1 MAGDKHFKEKMQSY
15 SWHEVLHGTAFV
27 KTGEEKFGSETGTRW
42 ELSGYREDIFFISFE
57 SDNNI
62 YIFSKENDQIPFETI
77 TKYELARHL
86 KFDGNS
92 RLVEEFEALGLPMVR
107 SVLSDLREDYR
118 TNLDSEFGH
127 LPVQERKFFDPA
139 LFAAVELDLRRRE
152 ASLEAERLFEIS
164 KHLDA
169 LKTPKGM
176 SLSGF
181 LNKTLEPQRWLIEG
195 ILPVNGNVSVVAA
208 MKTGKS
214 TFVYNLMHSLIF
226 GEPLLNYFRTNE
238 FDGRVGFVNFE
249 LTEEQCQDWFFR
261 SPIGSTDRI
270 HVWNLRGEPNP
281 FRTDQSIAEFANE
294 VLDEGIRVLILDP
307 WSSLFVGDTNSND
320 EVKQFWLK
328 LDAFKKASGAKE
340 LVIPIHAGR
349 DVTKSRG
356 ASTLDD
362 HPDSIIHIT
371 RQSDGVRTLRAT
383 GRDVDVPEGEL
394 TFDKDTLLLTYKGAV
409 SPEAKDERIA
419 KLLRQLVE
427 QRGRVSASDIYRL
440 MDKGKTDVQ
449 AARQLLVKRGE
460 LLEEKIGS
468 AKFYEVNPRLISPL
482 PKTSQEMT
490 ENGMDSVSSAI
501 SREQESLSEVHENQ
515 SACLP
520 CHPRDAA
527 QFQFLNMEVRMC
539 KKCNFILEVWAV
551 DSSSESGRNEE
562 SR

>member
-1 MAGDKHFKEKMQSY
+1 MAGEKHFREKMQSY
-15 SWHEVLHGTAFV
+15 SWHEILHGTAFV
-27 KTGEEKFGSETGTRW
+27 KTGEQKFGNETGTRW
-42 ELSGYREDIFFISFE
+42 ELTGYREDIFFISFE
-57 SDNNI
+57 SDNKI
-62 YIFSKENDQIPFETI
+62 YIFSKENDQIPLETI
-77 TKYELARHL
+77 AKHELARHI
-86 KFDGNS
+86 KFDGSN
-92 RLVEEFEALGLPMVR
+92 RLVDEFESLGLPMVR

-139 LFAAVELDLRRRE
+139 LFAAIEIDLRRRE
-152 ASLEAERLFEIS
+152 AALEAERLFEIS
-164 KHLDA
+164 KHLDER
-169 LKTPKGM
+169 KTPKGM
-176 SLSGF
+176 PLSGF

-195 ILPVNGNVSVVAA
+195 VLPVNGNVSVVAA

-214 TFVYNLMHSLIF
+214 TFVYNLMHSLIL
-226 GEPLLNYFRTNE
+226 GEPLLNYFRTNQFE
-238 FDGRVGFVNFE
+238 GRVGFVNFE
-249 LTEEQCQDWFFR
+249 LTEEQCQDWFVR

-281 FRTDQSIAEFANE
+281 FRTEQSTAEFANE
-294 VLDEGIRVLILDP
+294 VREEGIRVLILDP

-328 LDAFKKASGAKE
+328 LDAFKKASDAKE

-419 KLLRQLVE
+419 KLIRRTVE
-427 QRGRVSASDIYRL
+427 ERGRVSASDIYRL
-440 MDKGKTDVQ
+440 IDRAKTDVQ

-460 LLEEKIGS
+460 LVEEKIGS
-468 AKFYEVNPRLISPL
+468 AKFYEVNPKHISPF
-482 PKTSQEMT
+482 PKTSQEST

-501 SREQESLSEVHENQ
+501 SREQESQAEAQGHHSVC
-515 SACLP
+515 SP
-520 CHPRDAA
+520 CHPRDAT
-527 QFQFLNMEVRMC
+527 QFQFLNMQVRMC
-539 KKCNFILEVWAV
+539 KKCNFVLDVWAME
-551 DSSSESGRNEE
+551 SSNESRRNED